1 MAAPTCPLHTAD
13 HVSQTESG
21 GHAVPELRAY
31 KLGKS
36 RWSYNLVEL
45 VLREGGS
52 GSLQRSTA
60 VVHAA
65 ANGVRFAAAAQDS
78 AVGFLLQLENGAKV
92 QAHVFLCYADAQP
105 CSHAAAAAARGGG
118 GCSGGD
124 EDDAQFA
131 WSLVTRQH
139 CCKGCQGAVLRS
151 IQRFGRVGP
160 RQAKGPAPEQPAEA
174 AGGAQPAAS
183 SGRKQPARKDPRFMY
198 LSLDEACTHVNARAF
213 RLVAGI
219 YNRQGSRLLGTAV
232 SPPIRVLANND
243 APTGAARIV
252 LEATLPSDWEGW
264 SGGSGSKRSAAAK
277 LPHRKPKLAPS
288 LPFYSCSQVAA
299 QCEAERQLT
308 LLQQLKA
315 SMAVAGS
322 TTASSCGSPVITAGG
337 WNRNGSFA
345 QEMEQPPR
353 WLPGTPLAV
362 ASPACPPATSPF
374 LSLPPSDS
382 VATTDTT
389 LPAACSFAMARTA
402 PVGGYSS
409 PGYSSPGGAGCLPL
423 PLPPKAGLEP
433 GLGLGGEC
441 GRECGVNES
450 LDLEKLHS
458 LMGDFDSCGL
468 DLELGSI
475 FDDSDALAFA
485 L

>member
-1 MAAPTCPLHTAD
+1 MLSCSLL
-13 HVSQTESG
+13 ERC
-21 GHAVPELRAY
+21 LLRLRRAY
-31 KLGKS
+31 KLGLR
-36 RWSYNLVEL
+36 RWSYNSVEV

-52 GSLQRSTA
+52 GAAGRSAA

-65 ANGVRFAAAAQDS
+65 ANGILFAAAAQDS
-78 AVGFLLQLENGAKV
+78 AVGFLLQLDNGATPQAQGIAV
-92 QAHVFLCYADAQP
+92 QLPTVNSMASRASSPMPRHFSSLGAAGCTI
-105 CSHAAAAAARGGG
+105 AAAEPWQPLQGPVSPVPRPLARQPSLPTHSPSRFLLNASEAAA
-118 GCSGGD
+118 SAS
-124 EDDAQFA
+124 EELWAAVPPSTLAAQ
-131 WSLVTRQH
+131 
-139 CCKGCQGAVLRS
+139 
-151 IQRFGRVGP
+151 
-160 RQAKGPAPEQPAEA
+160 
-174 AGGAQPAAS
+174 
-183 SGRKQPARKDPRFMY
+183 
-198 LSLDEACTHVNARAF
+198 
-213 RLVAGI
+213 
-219 YNRQGSRLLGTAV
+219 
-232 SPPIRVLANND
+232 
-243 APTGAARIV
+243 
-252 LEATLPSDWEGW
+252 
-264 SGGSGSKRSAAAK
+264 
-277 LPHRKPKLAPS
+277 LAPS

-315 SMAVAGS
+315 SMAVGGS
-322 TTASSCGSPVITAGG
+322 TTASSCGSPTIAAGG
-337 WNRNGSFA
+337 WGRNSSMA

-389 LPAACSFAMARTA
+389 LPAACAFAMARTA
-402 PVGGYSS
+402 PAGGYSS

-423 PLPPKAGLEP
+423 PPPPKSGLEP

-475 FDDSDALAFA
+475 LDDSDALAFA